1 VFTSEIKKRRNVDGC
16 VKQLNPKYLV
26 FVSLCFSCELREKF
40 RGRRGAANSNNQVP
54 LP

>member
-1 VFTSEIKKRRNVDGC
+1 VFTLEIKKRRNVDGC
-16 VKQLNPKYLV
+16 VKQLKPKYLV
-26 FVSLCFSCELREKF
+26 FLCFSCELREKF